1 MGIGHAIE
9 ITCHDSVNIVKR
21 ETPKVT
27 EKCLVIGM
35 FIRHVNIKGNLGCW
49 RELTLSYSK

>member
-9 ITCHDSVNIVKR
+9 IACHDSVNIAKR

-27 EKCLVIGM
+27 KKNVSQSECL
-35 FIRHVNIKGNLGCW
+35 FDA
-49 RELTLSYSK
+49 